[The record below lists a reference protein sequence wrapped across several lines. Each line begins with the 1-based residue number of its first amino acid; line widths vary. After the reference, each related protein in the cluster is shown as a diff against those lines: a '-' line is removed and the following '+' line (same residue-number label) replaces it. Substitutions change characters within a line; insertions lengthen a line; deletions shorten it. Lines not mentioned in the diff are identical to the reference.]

1 MRRRACLGALLTA
14 LLACGAGARAED
26 EGGDELLEGFETEP
40 AEPADD
46 PLGGFE
52 EEGADRAGPSR
63 RSPLRGEWWQLSGS
77 VSVASSINFLPHR
90 SATGPPPD
98 PARGTDYLGLSKL
111 RTRLNLQVDAELP
124 RGWEL
129 RAQGFGYY
137 DWTYLAHA
145 RSDYTD
151 LVLDQYEWDAD
162 TQDFWIRGSPFENVD
177 VKVGRQVVNWGRS
190 ESLRVLDVLN
200 PLDNREPGIAD
211 IEDLRRA
218 VTMGRFDFYRGAWNL
233 SLLAIPE
240 IRFGQNP
247 PIGSD
252 FNPITPD
259 LLVVPIVEPTPQSLE
274 NWEAG
279 VGLTGIFEGWDVSF
293 HFAYYFDDF
302 AVLEAVPTPADPVA
316 RLLHSRLWLLGSG
329 ANYTIGSFL
338 LKGEIAYLDGL
349 LFTDAGTRS
358 RLDVMAGVEYYGF
371 TDTTLSIELLNR
383 HTFDFPD
390 TPTIGTAGF
399 VPQQN
404 ESQGA
409 FRLTRSFFR
418 ERLDASVVALLIS
431 GASQVG
437 SVVRIDGSYDLR
449 DALVLTAGVV
459 LYQASDLPPLSTWG
473 RNDRFFFEL
482 KWSF

>member
-1 MRRRACLGALLTA
+1 MGGRAWLGALLLA
-14 LLACGAGARAED
+14 LLACGAEARAG
-26 EGGDELLEGFETEP
+26 EGRDELLEGFEDEP
-40 AEPADD
+40 AGDGED
-46 PLGGFE
+46 PLGGFDE
-52 EEGADRAGPSR
+52 EDSESARPSNG
-63 RSPLRGEWWQLSGS
+63 SPLHGEWWQLTGS
-77 VSVASSINFLPHR
+77 VSLASSINFLPHR

-98 PARGTDYLGLSKL
+98 PTRGTDYLGLSKL
-111 RTRLNLQVDAELP
+111 RTRLNLQLDAELP

-137 DWTYLAHA
+137 DWAYLI
-145 RSDYTD
+145 RGRDDYTNF
-151 LVLDQYEWDAD
+151 VLDQYEWDAD

-218 VTMGRFDFYRGAWNL
+218 VTMGRFDFYHGAWNL

-252 FNPITPD
+252 FNPVTPD
-259 LLVVPIVEPTPQSLE
+259 LLAVPIVQPKPNSLE

-279 VGLTGIFEGWDVSF
+279 VGLTGIFEGWDLSF
-293 HFAYYFDDF
+293 HFAYTFDDF
-302 AVLEAVPTPADPVA
+302 AVLETIPTPADPVA
-316 RLLHSRLWLLGSG
+316 RLVHSRLWLVGSG
-329 ANYTIGSFL
+329 GNYTIGSWL
-338 LKGEIAYLDGL
+338 LKGEIAYVDGV

-358 RLDVMAGVEYYGF
+358 RLDVMLGVEYYGF
-371 TDTTLSIELLNR
+371 TDTTISIELLNR
-383 HTFDFPD
+383 HTFDFPA
-390 TPTIGTAGF
+390 TPTIGTTGF
-399 VPQQN
+399 VPQEN

-418 ERLDASVVALLIS
+418 ERLDATVVAVLLS
-431 GASQVG
+431 GESEVG
-437 SVVRIDGSYDLR
+437 SVVRIDGSYELR
-449 DALVLTAGVV
+449 DALVLTAGFV
-459 LYQASDLPPLSTWG
+459 LYQESDLPPLSTYG
-473 RNDRFFFEL
+473 NNDRFFFEL
-482 KWSF
+482 KYSF